1 MHVSNVSI
9 AIIVFN
15 MALGLL
21 FPIVLMLVVKR
32 KYQLG
37 VKPFFLGC
45 LTMFLFALVLE
56 QIVHAIVLGSPA
68 GSAIQ
73 NNFWLMALY
82 GGLMA
87 GLFEETGR
95 VMVEPAPIPSS
106 DGAVE
111 CLLEQDVSTVRIGV
125 EVGIVEACGNAV
137 IGDRLKHVGV
147 IVPSAF
153 PRFGECELSA
163 DRGGVVMAY
172 PICAIAHELGVI
184 LPHGGAIEF
193 GGLLGRAGS
202 GQRAGKSDTGLCVCN
217 GIASRIVALGQSEGV
232 EEIEFADEVQGGCLP
247 ACGFQRG
254 GIACILGFILCEDD
268 MVDIGKP
275 ESGNAKNDN
284 RDEDEEQNLS
294 VPLLA
299 SEWVMGW
306 IGYHGRDPS
315 K

>member
-56 QIVHAIVLGSPA
+56 QIVHAVVLGSPA

-95 VMVEPAPIPSS
+95 FVTMRF
-106 DGAVE
+106 
-111 CLLEQDVSTVRIGV
+111 LLKKEQQNDHNAIMYGIGHG
-125 EVGIVEACGNAV
+125 GIEMAFILV
-137 IGDRLKHVGV
+137 IGMVNQLLYSVMINTGQTESLLAPLDASSKEVLQQAFESLVNTPPYMFLLSPVERLAA
-147 IVPSAF
+147 ITAQIS
-153 PRFGECELSA
+153 LS
-163 DRGGVVMAY
+163 VLVW
-172 PICAIAHELGVI
+172 IAVT
-184 LPHGGAIEF
+184 
-193 GGLLGRAGS
+193 
-202 GQRAGKSDTGLCVCN
+202 RAGKKLLYVLAILLHLLLDAVAVILSGL
-217 GIASRIVALGQSEGV
+217 GISTWLIEAVIWIMALAFAFLAVKVWRTNRREESNTRSV
-232 EEIEFADEVQGGCLP
+232 EE
-247 ACGFQRG
+247 
-254 GIACILGFILCEDD
+254 
-268 MVDIGKP
+268 
-275 ESGNAKNDN
+275 
-284 RDEDEEQNLS
+284 
-294 VPLLA
+294 
-299 SEWVMGW
+299 
-306 IGYHGRDPS
+306 
-315 K
+315 